1 MLAAPAKHHPLTPAG
16 AQDYLVVDVLD
27 GPDEPIRAHFGR
39 VNAYVT
45 AARRAGGTV
54 LVHCHG
60 GVSRAA
66 ALVLAYLIGEE
77 GLSYST
83 AWERLRTARPV
94 VAPNPGFVSQLRAF
108 EKQALSAHCTD
119 AVCVA
124 HVASAEAMPRSCG
137 EEEEDDVDLP
147 GLVAGPPSLA
157 RCSTTDAPRSTSSV
171 LSMGPDTPD
180 AYEGD
185 PLVATDA
192 DDDPCWKQHAAHRR
206 ASLPPPMP
214 TSGVRHGLAGDASHT
229 AGGGG
234 VSRSQSL

>member
-124 HVASAEAMPRSCG
+124 HVASAEAMPPSCG
-137 EEEEDDVDLP
+137 EEEEDDVDVQACSTAWRGMRLTP
-147 GLVAGPPSLA
+147 RARAESPAASRCESLLLSLNMMMTDDDDDGECLGLVAF
-157 RCSTTDAPRSTSSV
+157 
-171 LSMGPDTPD
+171 
-180 AYEGD
+180 
-185 PLVATDA
+185 
-192 DDDPCWKQHAAHRR
+192 
-206 ASLPPPMP
+206 
-214 TSGVRHGLAGDASHT
+214 
-229 AGGGG
+229 
-234 VSRSQSL
+234 

>member
-1 MLAAPAKHHPLTPAG
+1 M
-16 AQDYLVVDVLD
+16 VDVLD

-94 VAPNPGFVSQLRAF
+94 VAPNSGFVQQLRAF
-108 EKQALSAHCTD
+108 EKQTQCAQCTD
-119 AVCVA
+119 ALSVA
-124 HVASAEAMPRSCG
+124 HVASAEVPSCAEEGDGADDLFVAAPPRVSF
-137 EEEEDDVDLP
+137 
-147 GLVAGPPSLA
+147 S
-157 RCSTTDAPRSTSSV
+157 DAPRSASSV

-180 AYEGD
+180 AYEEDRLAG
-185 PLVATDA
+185 AGTA
-192 DDDPCWKQHAAHRR
+192 DDTEVDEHCGWHQQDHLLPPRASPGGTSRR
-206 ASLPPPMP
+206 ASLPPHMP
-214 TSGVRHGLAGDASHT
+214 TSGVRPGPAVMTSAGDT
-229 AGGGG
+229 ADGFIP
-234 VSRSQSL
+234 RRQSL

>member
-1 MLAAPAKHHPLTPAG
+1 M
-16 AQDYLVVDVLD
+16 VDVLD

-94 VAPNPGFVSQLRAF
+94 VAPNSGFVQQLRAF
-108 EKQALSAHCTD
+108 EKQTQCAQCTD
-119 AVCVA
+119 ARCVA
-124 HVASAEAMPRSCG
+124 HVASASVPSCA
-137 EEEEDDVDLP
+137 EEEDG
-147 GLVAGPPSLA
+147 GLLASAPPPLSW
-157 RCSTTDAPRSTSSV
+157 SDAPRSASSV
-171 LSMGPDTPD
+171 LSMGPDTPGQPAA
-180 AYEGD
+180 AY
-185 PLVATDA
+185 AY
-192 DDDPCWKQHAAHRR
+192 
-206 ASLPPPMP
+206 
-214 TSGVRHGLAGDASHT
+214 
-229 AGGGG
+229 
-234 VSRSQSL
+234 